1 MLFIFLN
8 RVTLPWTRREK
19 VKSNFN
25 FLFLFLFLII
35 KMAFHFSFSLFYD
48 RWTIEYRA
56 IGIFK
61 LSVHG
66 LGIPKT
72 RREIV
77 LSLIYE
83 MRARPSLLMGCWS
96 FPTANSNKSLQLETH
111 KLAMY
116 NFFSFSFLFVSPMI
130 YHLTSSFFLFFFNIY
145 FI

>member
-1 MLFIFLN
+1 MKIYLCFIFFLN

-19 VKSNFN
+19 VKSNLN

-66 LGIPKT
+66 LGILKT

-83 MRARPSLLMGCWS
+83 IRASLSLLMGCWS
-96 FPTANSNKSLQLETH
+96 FRTANSNKSLQLETH

-116 NFFSFSFLFVSPMI
+116 NFFSFSFLFV
-130 YHLTSSFFLFFFNIY
+130 
-145 FI
+145 